1 MSILITLLAFALA
14 IGVLVTVHEYGHYW
28 VAKRCGVKVL
38 TFSIGFG
45 KPLLRWQRG
54 ETQWQ
59 LAAIP
64 LGGYVRMLDEREA
77 PVPVAELDRAFN
89 RQTVGKRMAIV
100 VAGPVANFLLAIF
113 VYWAIFL
120 NGVDVLMP
128 KLGSI
133 EPHSLAAKAGFS
145 VGDTIVAIDQ
155 ESINSWAEARLGLI
169 ERAAAKASVQVEVL
183 RPNGAAVS
191 RTLDFAEID
200 NEWIDGELAGRI
212 GMSIAVYRNEIGP
225 LLPDGAAAAA
235 GLKQGDKIWKVEDK
249 PTPDWPSFTAAVRA
263 RPNLPTRV
271 SVLRAGQPLEF
282 QVLPKSVQE
291 GDQTIGRIGAAPVL
305 DMDAMHALSK
315 SMQYG
320 VVSALGQALHQT
332 WATSSLSLK
341 MMWRMVLG
349 NVSVKQLS
357 GPVAIAGYAGKS
369 AQYGLRAYL
378 EFLCLISISLGVM
391 NLLPVPVLDGGHLMY
406 YFAEILRGR
415 PLSERAMEL
424 GQRVGVGLLAALMVV
439 AVFNDLTR
447 LVGG

>member
-1 MSILITLLAFALA
+1 MSILITLLAFAVA
-14 IGVLVTVHEYGHYW
+14 IGILVTVHEFGHYW

-54 ETQWQ
+54 EVQWQ

-77 PVPVAELDRAFN
+77 PVPAAELNRAFN
-89 RQTVGKRMAIV
+89 RQSVGKRMAIV
-100 VAGPVANFLLAIF
+100 VAGPLANFLLAIL

-120 NGVDVLMP
+120 NGVEVLIP
-128 KLGSI
+128 RLGSI
-133 EPHSLAAKAGFS
+133 EPNSIAAKAGFLT
-145 VGDTIVAIDQ
+145 GDTIVAIDR
-155 ESINSWAEARLGLI
+155 ESVNSWAEARLGLI
-169 ERAAAKASVQVEVL
+169 ERAAAKASIQVEVV
-183 RPNGAAVS
+183 RPNGGTVS
-191 RTLDFAEID
+191 RTLDFADID
-200 NEWIDGELAGRI
+200 NEWIDGDLAGRL
-212 GMSIAVYRNEIGP
+212 GMSIAVYRNELGP
-225 LLPDGAAAAA
+225 LLTDGAAAVA
-235 GLKQGDKIWKVEDK
+235 GLKQGDRLWKVEDK
-249 PTPDWPSFTAAVRA
+249 PTPDWNSFAAAVRA
-263 RPNLPTRV
+263 RPNLPTHI
-271 SVLRAGQPLEF
+271 SVLRAGQPVE
-282 QVLPKSVQE
+282 VRVVPKSVQD
-291 GDQTIGRIGAAPVL
+291 GDKAVGRIGAAPAL
-305 DMDAMHALSK
+305 DMDAIHALNK
-315 SMQYG
+315 PVQYG
-320 VVSALGQALHQT
+320 VISALGQALHQT
-332 WATSSLSLK
+332 WATSALSLK
-341 MMWRMVLG
+341 MMWRMLLG